1 MSGFKLHQSKV
12 TSANQSGVDVHEVG
26 IESGQRRRSRRVSLT
41 GSAGTGG
48 LIKKIATLVLF
59 VLLVSPAAKAQME
72 TGMDV
77 VESASQFAQIQYFH
91 TLIVETGLEE
101 KLREEGPFT
110 IFAPTNQAF
119 NDLPEG
125 VMEGLLENPD
135 ELRDILRAHISSGT
149 MLFDDLANVEN
160 IPTFQGAVF
169 ELDQHEQ
176 GISIGEAQIVAA
188 DVVATNGAIHA
199 IDKVLIP

>member
-1 MSGFKLHQSKV
+1 MQQTEKTRTVSG
-12 TSANQSGVDVHEVG
+12 
-26 IESGQRRRSRRVSLT
+26 IM
-41 GSAGTGG
+41 
-48 LIKKIATLVLF
+48 KKAVAVLMF
-59 VLLVSPAAKAQME
+59 AFLASPAAKAQME

-119 NDLPEG
+119 NELPEG

-149 MLFDDLANVEN
+149 MLVDDLANLEN
-160 IPTFQGAVF
+160 ISTFEGTVF
-169 ELDQHEQ
+169 ELDHHEE

-188 DVVATNGAIHA
+188 DIVATNGAIHA
-199 IDKVLIP
+199 IDTVLIP